1 MIGDRQIMKN
11 AKKIGIAIVQVVI
24 AGILVFIAIKHS
36 GIDKQKDT
44 DIGQVTVE
52 QVVETPEPAE
62 TATPESATSDL
73 ETNAD
78 GYGEETLTQTE
89 DGSYLD
95 GEASDDENSLTD
107 EETSEQPEAT
117 ATPAPVATATP
128 QPVQATPQP
137 TAAPQPAATAV
148 PQPAAPQPEQQYDAS
163 GVVPDW
169 VDENQT
175 AADDYDPNFDW
186 GDTVLQ

>member
-1 MIGDRQIMKN
+1 MN
-11 AKKIGIAIVQVVI
+11 KKVILPIIVIVLL
-24 AGILVFIAIKHS
+24 LVS
-36 GIDKQKDT
+36 GLIVKSGLTSSDLT
-44 DIGQVTVE
+44 SIPVPT
-52 QVVETPEPAE
+52 E
-62 TATPESATSDL
+62 TATPESAISDL

-78 GYGEETLTQTE
+78 GYGEEILTQTE

-95 GEASDDENSLTD
+95 GETTDEEDSSND

-137 TAAPQPAATAV
+137 TAV
-148 PQPAAPQPEQQYDAS
+148 PQPVDPQPVDPQPDQSSDA
-163 GVVPDW
+163 GAVPDW
-169 VDENQT
+169 FDSSDT
-175 AADDYDPNFDW
+175 GYDYDFDW

>member
-1 MIGDRQIMKN
+1 MKN

-24 AGILVFIAIKHS
+24 AGILVFVAVKHCI
-36 GIDKQKDT
+36 GDKHGDV
-44 DIGQVTVE
+44 DVGQVKVEEVE
-52 QVVETPEPAE
+52 QTPVPSG
-62 TATPESATSDL
+62 TATSESATSDL

-95 GEASDDENSLTD
+95 GEASDDEESLSD
-107 EETSEQPEAT
+107 SEAEQPVAT
-117 ATPAPVATATP
+117 AAPAPVATPA
-128 QPVQATPQP
+128 PVQATPQP
-137 TAAPQPAATAV
+137 TT
-148 PQPAAPQPEQQYDAS
+148 APQPEQVTQPAVPQPEQSQTD
-163 GVVPDW
+163 GGTVPDW
-169 VDENQT
+169 YDDTET